1 VTISEATPELMAGRH
16 AVNFV
21 GTMKPGNDT
30 MEKIRHGGRDVISV
44 PLSSSWQTTSGIT
57 ATLSAISRTSAHP
70 DKAVQFLNLVNTDKY
85 LYNLIT
91 QGIEGKHYTKIDA
104 NFIRPIPNSGYA
116 PNADWMYGNQF
127 LAYFKEGQNISDWDD
142 TMTMNR
148 SAKPSPALGFAFD
161 SVPVQTELASVSA
174 VVKEYEL
181 SLSTGTVDPARVL
194 PEFLDKLKGAGSE
207 RIIAE
212 VQRQLDAWKAGK

>member
-1 VTISEATPELMAGRH
+1 MWGPY
-16 AVNFV
+16 
-21 GTMKPGNDT
+21 
-30 MEKIRHGGRDVISV
+30 
-44 PLSSSWQTTSGIT
+44 
-57 ATLSAISRTSAHP
+57 
-70 DKAVQFLNLVNTDKY
+70 LVNTDKY

-127 LAYFKEGQNISDWDD
+127 LAYFKEGQNVTDWDD
-142 TMTMNR
+142 TMTMNK
-148 SAKPSPALGFAFD
+148 SAKASPALGFAFD

-181 SLSTGTVDPARVL
+181 SLSTGAVDPARVL
-194 PEFLDKLKGAGSE
+194 PEFLDKLRGAGSE

-212 VQRQLDAWKAGK
+212 VQRQLDAWKAGR